1 MDKKKILIIEDD
13 RELADMVASYL
24 ETEGGYTLII
34 RHDGISGLETALKI
48 RPDLVILDLRL
59 PGMKGTEICRQ
70 LRKNSGTEATPV
82 IMLSACTEEID
93 RVVSLEV
100 GADDY
105 VTKPFSPR
113 ELLLRIQAILRRVQS
128 GTRTRII
135 TIGRIRINQ
144 EHFTVKADGNEVP
157 LSRTEFRLLAALAEH
172 AGRVLTREV
181 LMEMIWNDTTAS
193 TIRAVD
199 VHIARMRA
207 KLGEAGGQIR
217 TISGFGYTMD
227 PTPAGQEVPA

>member
-1 MDKKKILIIEDD
+1 MERKTILIIEDD

-24 ETEGGYTLII
+24 ETEGGFTAII
-34 RHDGISGLETALKI
+34 RHDGISGLETALTS
-48 RPDLVILDLRL
+48 RPALIILDLRL
-59 PGMKGTEICRQ
+59 PGMNGTEICRQ

-113 ELLLRIQAILRRVQS
+113 ELLLRIQAILRRVK
-128 GTRTRII
+128 TVARTRII
-135 TIGRIRINQ
+135 MIGHIRINQ
-144 EHFTVKADGNEVP
+144 EHYTVKADNNEVT

-172 AGRVLTREV
+172 AGRVLTREE
-181 LMEMIWNDTTAS
+181 LMAMIWNEATAS

-199 VHIARMRA
+199 VHIARLRA

-217 TISGFGYTMD
+217 TISGLGYTMD
-227 PTPAGQEVPA
+227 SKPS

>member
-1 MDKKKILIIEDD
+1 MDEKNILIIEDD

-24 ETEGGYTLII
+24 QTEGGFLTII
-34 RHDGISGLETALKI
+34 CHDGISGLETALEI

-59 PGMKGTEICRQ
+59 PGLNGTEICRQ
-70 LRKNSGTEATPV
+70 LRKNSGTEAIPV

-113 ELLLRIQAILRRVQS
+113 ELLLRIQAILRRVKAP
-128 GTRTRII
+128 TRTRF

-144 EHFTVKADGNEVP
+144 EHFTAQADGKEIS
-157 LSRTEFRLLAALAEH
+157 LSMTEFRLLAALAEH
-172 AGRVLTREV
+172 AGTILTREE
-181 LMEMIWNDTTAS
+181 LMEMIWKDTTVA

-207 KLGEAGGQIR
+207 KLGEAGVQIR

-227 PTPAGQEVPA
+227 PVSAA

>member
-1 MDKKKILIIEDD
+1 MDEKNILIIEDD

-24 ETEGGYTLII
+24 ETEGGFTPII
-34 RHDGISGLETALKI
+34 CHDGISGLETALEI

-59 PGMKGTEICRQ
+59 PGLNGTEICRQ
-70 LRKNSGTEATPV
+70 LRKNSGTEAIPV
-82 IMLSACTEEID
+82 VMLSACTEEID

-113 ELLLRIQAILRRVQS
+113 ELLLRIQAILRRVKAPA
-128 GTRTRII
+128 RTRF

-144 EHFTVKADGNEVP
+144 EHFTAQADGKEIS
-157 LSRTEFRLLAALAEH
+157 LSMTEFRLLAALAEH
-172 AGRVLTREV
+172 AGTILTREE
-181 LMEMIWNDTTAS
+181 LMEMIWKDTTDA

-217 TISGFGYTMD
+217 TINGFGYTMD
-227 PTPAGQEVPA
+227 PEPA